1 MQIPKKYNL
10 VVALLLISGVII
22 VWGALSITVNNTAT
36 VILQQKN
43 FAVEI
48 VQVGT
53 VCPAYG
59 TSVYST
65 SNSTIGLTWPAIAE
79 PGSVSLL
86 FCLEN
91 VGAATQANFTQ
102 GAINPTPAPGTLAIS
117 PSGSVPVLATAV
129 TAITVS
135 LAAST
140 GVPASIT
147 GTTYS
152 FSLTIA

>member
-1 MQIPKKYNL
+1 MQFPKKYNV
-10 VVALLLISGVII
+10 VVALLLTSGVILA
-22 VWGALSITVNNTAT
+22 WGALSLNVNNTAT
-36 VILQQKN
+36 VVLQQKN

-53 VCPAYG
+53 ICPAYG
-59 TSVYST
+59 SSVYST
-65 SNSTIGLTWPAIAE
+65 SNSTIGLTWQAIAE

-102 GAINPTPAPGTLAIS
+102 GAVSPTPSPGTLAIT

-135 LAAST
+135 LSAST

>member
-1 MQIPKKYNL
+1 MQFPKKYNV
-10 VVALLLISGVII
+10 VVALLLTSGVILA
-22 VWGALSITVNNTAT
+22 WGALSLNVNNTAT
-36 VILQQKN
+36 VVLQQKN

-48 VQVGT
+48 IQVGI

-59 TSVYST
+59 APVYNT
-65 SNSTIGLTWPAIAE
+65 SNSTIALSWAAIAE

-91 VGAATQANFTQ
+91 VGAATQANFAQ
-102 GAINPTPAPGTLAIS
+102 GTVNPTPSPGTLVIS
-117 PSGSVPVLATAV
+117 PTGSVPVLATAV
-129 TAITVS
+129 TAITVTLS
-135 LAAST
+135 AST
-140 GVPASIT
+140 GVPASVT

>member
-1 MQIPKKYNL
+1 MQFSKKYNL
-10 VVALLLISGVII
+10 VVALLLTSGVILA
-22 VWGALSITVNNTAT
+22 WGATLLTVNNTAT

-59 TSVYST
+59 SSVYST
-65 SNSTIGLTWPAIAE
+65 TNSTIGLTWPAITE
-79 PGSVSLL
+79 PGSVSFL

-91 VGAATQANFTQ
+91 VGAATQANFSQ
-102 GAINPTPAPGTLAIS
+102 GAVNPTPSPGTLALT

-129 TAITVS
+129 TAITVTLS
-135 LAAST
+135 AST